1 MKSPL
6 YNTFKFGLYKWSEN
20 QYYKGNYINGI
31 KEGKGEIKF
40 SDGKKFICNFEN
52 GKPNGIGIFVDPK
65 GNEKEVQ
72 FINGKL
78 NKEYK
83 KN

>member
-1 MKSPL
+1 M
-6 YNTFKFGLYKWSEN
+6 
-20 QYYKGNYINGI
+20 
-31 KEGKGEIKF
+31 
-40 SDGKKFICNFEN
+40 
-52 GKPNGIGIFVDPK
+52 NGIGIFVDPK

-83 KN
+83 QTNYKDNKENYEKNDK